1 MPVFFLPPQ
10 LITPPTVTITG
21 DLLIHLRQSLRV
33 TIGDTLLIGDGQGR
47 RYQTRVTA
55 VTKHALSGSIIET
68 LAEPTRQVPSII
80 LGQALLKGDKM
91 DWVIQKATELGV
103 HTIIPL
109 QTRHSVVQAKTER
122 IETQRARW
130 QRIALEAAQQS
141 EQWTV
146 ASVKGPQLMAEFLEQ
161 LSDCAI
167 RLILLERRDVGLSLA
182 NIELPQSGEETILL
196 LVGPEG
202 GWSAEEVALIDQL
215 SLTPITLGSKILR
228 AETAAIS
235 ALAVVQHRLG
245 ALG

>member
-1 MPVFFLPPQ
+1 MPVFFLPPH
-10 LITPPTVTITG
+10 LITPPIVTITG
-21 DLLIHLRQSLRV
+21 ELLSHVGQSLRV
-33 TIGDTLLIGDGQGR
+33 TVGDILLIGDGQGR
-47 RYQTRVTA
+47 RFHTRVTA
-55 VTKHALSGSIIET
+55 VTKHALSASIIET
-68 LAEPTRQVPSII
+68 LAEPPRQVPSII

-103 HTIIPL
+103 RTIIPL
-109 QTRHSVVQAKTER
+109 QTRHSVVQAKAER

-146 ASVKGPQLMAEFLEQ
+146 TSVKAPHLMSELLGTISE
-161 LSDCAI
+161 CAI
-167 RLILLERRDVGLSLA
+167 RLILLERRDVGQSLA
-182 NIELPQSGEETILL
+182 QIHLPQSGEETIVL

-202 GWSAEEVALIDQL
+202 GWAAEEVASTKQ
-215 SLTPITLGSKILR
+215 SGFSPITLGAKILR

-235 ALAVVQHRLG
+235 AVAVVQHRLG

>member
-21 DLLIHLRQSLRV
+21 DLLTHVRQSLRM

-47 RYQTRVTA
+47 RYHTRVTA

-68 LAEPTRQVPSII
+68 LTEPTGQLPSII

-103 HTIIPL
+103 RTIIPL
-109 QTRHSVVQAKTER
+109 QTRHSVVQARAER

-141 EQWTV
+141 EQWAV
-146 ASVKGPQLMAEFLEQ
+146 AAVKGPQLMAEFLEQ
-161 LSDCAI
+161 RSDSAI
-167 RLILLERRDVGLSLA
+167 RLILLERTDVGLRLA
-182 NIELPQSGEETILL
+182 DIDLPRSGEDTIVL

-202 GWSAEEVALIDQL
+202 GWAAEEIALIGQL

-235 ALAVVQHRLG
+235 ALAVLQHRLG

>member
-1 MPVFFLPPQ
+1 MPVFFVPPH
-10 LITPPTVTITG
+10 LITPPTVAITG
-21 DLLIHLRQSLRV
+21 DLLIHVRQSLRV
-33 TIGDTLLIGDGQGR
+33 TIGETLLIGDGQGR
-47 RYQTRVTA
+47 RYHTRVTA
-55 VTKHALSGSIIET
+55 VTKHAVSGSIIET
-68 LAEPTRQVPSII
+68 LAEPTRQVPSIV

-103 HTIIPL
+103 RTIIPL
-109 QTRHSVVQAKTER
+109 QTRHSIVQPKAER

-146 ASVKGPQLMAEFLEQ
+146 PSVKGPQRMAELLERC
-161 LSDCAI
+161 SDCAI
-167 RLILLERRDVGLSLA
+167 RLMLVERGDAGLSLSQI
-182 NIELPQSGEETILL
+182 NLPQSGDETIVL

-202 GWSAEEVALIDQL
+202 GWAAEEVALIGQR
-215 SLTPITLGSKILR
+215 SLTPITLGSTILR

-245 ALG
+245 GLG